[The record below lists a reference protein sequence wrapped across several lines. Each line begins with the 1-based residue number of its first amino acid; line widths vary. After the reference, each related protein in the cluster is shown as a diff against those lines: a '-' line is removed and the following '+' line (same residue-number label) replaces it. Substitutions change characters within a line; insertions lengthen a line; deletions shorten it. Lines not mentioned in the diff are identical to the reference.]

1 MNWQYVYTSLYIHE
15 YVYYIRYIIDTI
27 DTPAFTQEN

>member
-1 MNWQYVYTSLYIHE
+1 MFKPLSIHE
-15 YVYYIRYIIDTI
+15 HFYYIRYIIDTI